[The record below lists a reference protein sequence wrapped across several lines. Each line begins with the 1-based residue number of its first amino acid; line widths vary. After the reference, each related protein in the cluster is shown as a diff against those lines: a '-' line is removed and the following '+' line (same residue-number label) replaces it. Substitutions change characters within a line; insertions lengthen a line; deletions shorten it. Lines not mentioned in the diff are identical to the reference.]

1 MTSPADLERIMD
13 KLEQAEAILASSGGT
28 ARRLAAVRLLLT
40 AYRSKDM
47 PTSGA
52 RSLWAE
58 IAATMLRLGG
68 GPASGPDAYA
78 LSRQIHELRAAIL
91 EHLARIAY

>member
-1 MTSPADLERIMD
+1 MTIPADLERITE
-13 KLEQAEAILASSGGT
+13 KLEQAEAILARSDGE
-28 ARRLAAVRLLLT
+28 ARGLVAVRHILT
-40 AYRSKDM
+40 ACRSEDM
-47 PTSGA
+47 PRNGMRA
-52 RSLWAE
+52 LWVE

-68 GPASGPDAYA
+68 GPASGPDAHA